1 VKIGQKKGGQ
11 FTRQGWGWLIALFLV
26 FGLGIWLGQI
36 GIMAWLQAGWEETVR
51 QVQASDTADL
61 PTLIID
67 MPFANY
73 NNILSQ
79 REEALAQ
86 GVFMGGDADF
96 MAATM
101 ELGGEIVPVRLR
113 LLQGTAVHLGDGDK
127 WNFDV
132 RTRNNALL
140 LDMQRFQLRDPADNN
155 WLNEWAFQ
163 ESLRREGLLAT
174 RYYFV
179 NVQFNGGDWGIYAL
193 QEGFGSELA
202 TAQGRPNGVM
212 VEFAAERLWEST
224 IQFAGDNQAAVADPV
239 TNLTAD
245 NFQLFEVD
253 TFRDATIAGDE
264 ILSAQKDKAI
274 GLLRGLQAGELTAA
288 QVFDVEQYGRFLAL
302 VDLWGAT
309 DAVALVNLRY
319 YYRAE
324 DGRLEPIGFN
334 GNPLRGNGRVPLSAT
349 YNDPDLQAAY
359 VRAAQEISQPDYL
372 AQLQADLAE
381 EWIRL
386 ATAVRGQTNTTP
398 PWDALARRQDLMRQ
412 SLHPTQPVFAYL
424 GPPELSSQAIV
435 QIDVANV
442 LNIPVEIL
450 GFDIDGATF
459 LEPDEDW
466 LIQGDSYTLPAFDGT
481 ALHYTRFHLPLLAM
495 QDPELTFQQG
505 NTIYVA
511 TRLLGQG
518 DVIFTPARPG
528 YPDPFANR
536 AQPTVESEN
545 E

>member
-1 VKIGQKKGGQ
+1 
-11 FTRQGWGWLIALFLV
+11 
-26 FGLGIWLGQI
+26 
-36 GIMAWLQAGWEETVR
+36 
-51 QVQASDTADL
+51 
-61 PTLIID
+61 

-86 GVFMGGDADF
+86 GVFIGGDADF

-101 ELGGEIVPVRLR
+101 ELEGEVVPVRIR
-113 LLQGTAVHLGDGDK
+113 LLQGTAVHLGESDK

-132 RTRNNALL
+132 RTRNDALL

-174 RYYFV
+174 RYHFV

-224 IQFAGDNQAAVADPV
+224 IHFSGDNQAAVADPV

-253 TFRDATIAGDE
+253 TFRDATIATDE

-302 VDLWGAT
+302 G
-309 DAVALVNLRY
+309 
-319 YYRAE
+319 
-324 DGRLEPIGFN
+324 
-334 GNPLRGNGRVPLSAT
+334 
-349 YNDPDLQAAY
+349 
-359 VRAAQEISQPDYL
+359 
-372 AQLQADLAE
+372 
-381 EWIRL
+381 
-386 ATAVRGQTNTTP
+386 
-398 PWDALARRQDLMRQ
+398 
-412 SLHPTQPVFAYL
+412 
-424 GPPELSSQAIV
+424 
-435 QIDVANV
+435 
-442 LNIPVEIL
+442 
-450 GFDIDGATF
+450 
-459 LEPDEDW
+459 
-466 LIQGDSYTLPAFDGT
+466 GT
-481 ALHYTRFHLPLLAM
+481 ARGCTMCA
-495 QDPELTFQQG
+495 
-505 NTIYVA
+505 
-511 TRLLGQG
+511 
-518 DVIFTPARPG
+518 TPARPWRM
-528 YPDPFANR
+528 ACAAR
-536 AQPTVESEN
+536 
-545 E
+545 

>member
-1 VKIGQKKGGQ
+1 
-11 FTRQGWGWLIALFLV
+11 
-26 FGLGIWLGQI
+26 
-36 GIMAWLQAGWEETVR
+36 
-51 QVQASDTADL
+51 
-61 PTLIID
+61 
-67 MPFANY
+67 
-73 NNILSQ
+73 
-79 REEALAQ
+79 
-86 GVFMGGDADF
+86 
-96 MAATM
+96 
-101 ELGGEIVPVRLR
+101 
-113 LLQGTAVHLGDGDK
+113 
-127 WNFDV
+127 
-132 RTRNNALL
+132 
-140 LDMQRFQLRDPADNN
+140 
-155 WLNEWAFQ
+155 
-163 ESLRREGLLAT
+163 
-174 RYYFV
+174 
-179 NVQFNGGDWGIYAL
+179 
-193 QEGFGSELA
+193 
-202 TAQGRPNGVM
+202 
-212 VEFAAERLWEST
+212 
-224 IQFAGDNQAAVADPV
+224 
-239 TNLTAD
+239 
-245 NFQLFEVD
+245 
-253 TFRDATIAGDE
+253 
-264 ILSAQKDKAI
+264 
-274 GLLRGLQAGELTAA
+274 LQAGELTAA

-334 GNPLRGNGRVPLSAT
+334 GNPLRSNGRVPLSAT

-459 LEPDEDW
+459 LEPNEDW
-466 LIQGDSYTLPAFDGT
+466 LVQGDGYTLPAFDGN
-481 ALHYTRFHLPLLAM
+481 ALHYARFHLPLLDM

-505 NTIYVA
+505 TTIYVA
-511 TRLLGQG
+511 TRLLGQ
-518 DVIFTPARPG
+518 DNVILTPARLG
-528 YPDPFANR
+528 YPDPFAAR
-536 AQPTVESEN
+536 AQSNVASEN